1 MPGVNLLSV
10 KGIEAALKRAAAD
23 ARVVTVNDGGGLT
36 LEAQPSGAGWW
47 RLRYWVGGKANR
59 LSLGTYPD
67 TTLALA
73 RQKRD
78 AARQGLAAGR
88 DPVEAKR
95 AGRDASAATRLRAQL
110 EAEGKPLPGS
120 FEFVAREWLV
130 KVHRVKVSASHAD
143 RTTTRLVNDAF
154 PALGRRP
161 IADIDP
167 PELLQVLRKVEA
179 RGAIETAHRLK
190 DACGQVFRYGVA
202 TGVCGRNPAQ
212 DLRDALQP
220 VQTKHHAALV
230 APAEVAA
237 LLRDIGGYAGHPVT
251 KAALELSPLLLLR
264 PGELRHMEW
273 GWVDLDKALLTV
285 PAAAMKRLKADKA
298 SGPPHLVPLSTQAVD
313 VLRELQLLTGGGVFV
328 FPALT
333 TRQRCMS
340 ENTVRSALR
349 RMGYGNED
357 MTAHGFRA
365 TARTL
370 IAERLGV
377 EDKII
382 EAQLAHAVGDALGRA
397 YNRTQYLEQRRDMLQ
412 RWADYLERL
421 REGGDV
427 IDMQSRRA

>member
-1 MPGVNLLSV
+1 MAGMNLQSV
-10 KGIEAALKRAAAD
+10 KSIEAALKRAAAD
-23 ARVVTVNDGGGLT
+23 GKVVTLNDGGGLT

-47 RLRYWVGGKANR
+47 RLRYWVAGKANR

-78 AARQGLAAGR
+78 EARQGLAAGR
-88 DPVEAKR
+88 DPVQAKR
-95 AGRDASAATRLRAQL
+95 AGREASAATRLRAQL
-110 EAEGKPLPGS
+110 EAEGKPLPGT

-130 KVHRVKVSASHAD
+130 KVHQVKVSSNHAE
-143 RTTTRLVNDAF
+143 RTLARLVNDAF
-154 PALGRRP
+154 PTLGRRP

-220 VQTKHHAALV
+220 VQTKHHAALI

-237 LLRDIGGYAGHPVT
+237 LLRDMAEYSGHPIT
-251 KAALELSPLLLLR
+251 KAALALTPLLLLR
-264 PGELRHMEW
+264 PGELRQMEW
-273 GWVDLDKALLTV
+273 AWVDLDAAMLTV
-285 PAAAMKRLKADKA
+285 PGAVMKRLKADKA
-298 SGPPHLVPLSTQAVD
+298 SGPPHLVPLARQAVK
-313 VLRELQLLTGGGVFV
+313 VLRELRLLTGGGNFV

-349 RMGYGNED
+349 RMGYGNDD

-382 EAQLAHAVGDALGRA
+382 EAQLAHAVSDALGRA

-412 RWADYLERL
+412 RWADYLDRL
-421 REGGDV
+421 RAGGEV
-427 IDMQSRRA
+427 IELRSA

>member
-10 KGIEAALKRAAAD
+10 KGIEAALKRAASEGKA
-23 ARVVTVNDGGGLT
+23 VSVNDGGGLT

-47 RLRYWVGGKANR
+47 RLRYWVAGKANR

-67 TTLALA
+67 TPLALA

-78 AARQGLAAGR
+78 EARQGLAAGR

-95 AGRDASAATRLRAQL
+95 AGRDASVATRLRAQL

-120 FEFVAREWLV
+120 FEFVAREWLT
-130 KVHRVKVSASHAD
+130 KVHRVKVSSSHAD

-167 PELLQVLRKVEA
+167 PELLQALRKVEA

-237 LLRDIGGYAGHPVT
+237 LLRDIGGYVGHPVT
-251 KAALELSPLLLLR
+251 KAALVLSPLLLLR

-273 GWVDLDKALLTV
+273 GWVDLAKALLTV

-298 SGPPHLVPLSTQAVD
+298 SGPPHLVPLSAQAVD
-313 VLRELQLLTGGGVFV
+313 ALRELQLLTGDGSFV

-397 YNRTQYLEQRRDMLQ
+397 YNRTQYLDQRRDMLQ
-412 RWADYLERL
+412 RWADYLDRL
-421 REGGDV
+421 RAGAEV
-427 IDMQSRRA
+427 IELRTA

>member
-1 MPGVNLLSV
+1 MPGVNLQSV
-10 KGIEAALKRAAAD
+10 KSIEAALKRAAAEGK
-23 ARVVTVNDGGGLT
+23 VVTLNDGGGLT

-47 RLRYWVGGKANR
+47 RLRYWIAGKANR

-78 AARQGLAAGR
+78 EARQGLAAGR
-88 DPVEAKR
+88 DPVQAKR
-95 AGRDASAATRLRAQL
+95 AGRDASAAAKLRVQL

-120 FEFVAREWLV
+120 FEFVAREWLA

-230 APAEVAA
+230 APAAVAA
-237 LLRDIGGYAGHPVT
+237 LLRDIGGYVGHPVT
-251 KAALELSPLLLLR
+251 KAALVLSPLLLLR

-313 VLRELQLLTGGGVFV
+313 VLRELQLLTGDRSFV

-397 YNRTQYLEQRRDMLQ
+397 YNRTQYLDQRRDMLQ
-412 RWADYLERL
+412 RWADYLDRL
-421 REGGDV
+421 RAGGEV
-427 IDMQSRRA
+427 IELRSA

>member
-10 KGIEAALKRAAAD
+10 KGIEAALKRAAA
-23 ARVVTVNDGGGLT
+23 AGKAVTVNDGAGLT

-47 RLRYWVGGKANR
+47 RLRYWVGARANR

-78 AARQGLAAGR
+78 EARQGLAAGR

-95 AGRDASAATRLRAQL
+95 ADKDAATAVRQRAKL
-110 EAEGKPLPGS
+110 AAEGKPLPGS
-120 FEFVAREWLV
+120 FEFVAREWLAN
-130 KVHRVKVSASHAD
+130 VHQVKVSANHAD
-143 RTTTRLVNDAF
+143 RTLTRLANDAF
-154 PALGRRP
+154 PTLGRRP

-167 PELLQVLRKVEA
+167 PELLQALRRVEA

-190 DACGQVFRYGVA
+190 DACSQVFRYGVA

-220 VQTKHHAALV
+220 VQTRHHAALI

-237 LLRDIGGYAGHPVT
+237 LLRDMAAYSGHPVT
-251 KAALELSPLLLLR
+251 KAALALTPLLLLR
-264 PGELRHMEW
+264 PGELRQMEW
-273 GWVDLDKALLTV
+273 AWVDLDKALLTV
-285 PAAAMKRLKADKA
+285 PGTVMKRLKVDKA
-298 SGPPHLVPLSTQAVD
+298 SGPPHLVPLAPRAVD
-313 VLRELQLLTGGGVFV
+313 VLRELQLLTGGGKFV

-349 RMGYGNED
+349 RMGYSNDD

-412 RWADYLERL
+412 RWAEYLERL